1 MEAAFQ
7 DLSLPGDAHFVFGVA
22 RLDQQLPLLLPVTG
36 GQAGVE
42 GDPGDDGG
50 SDGVRRDLDGTE
62 LNVEIVRD
70 GGRHHAGHRQGGP
83 AGVDQEELQG
93 LRAAV
98 RGDQAEVDHLLG
110 TVEAGLGGDLHLQR
124 QVQEL
129 SASGVGLDPEI
140 ISIFNVALIII

>member
-1 MEAAFQ
+1 MKAALE
-7 DLSLPGDAHFVFGVA
+7 DVSLPGDADFIFRIA
-22 RLDQQLPLLLPVTG
+22 RLDQQFSLVLPVTG

-50 SDGVRRDLDGTE
+50 SDGVRWDLDGTE

-110 TVEAGLGGDLHLQR
+110 TVEAGLGGDLHLQG
-124 QVQEL
+124 QVEEL
-129 SASGVGLDPEI
+129 GPGGVSLDPEC
-140 ISIFNVALIII
+140 